1 MSGEFEG
8 NPYDIVYA
16 AGHLLQLNAP
26 NEMVAPNLAAKY
38 ADWQNLD
45 NFPWNPLDLNWSKQ
59 VIKSKQRYI
68 DNIKSNLPG
77 HDVIIIA
84 SDNDPSGEGDVL
96 GWEIVDYL
104 NWQNEVW
111 RIRFKGDDSA
121 NYVIDSLHKP
131 EKATVSE
138 QDAQ

>member
-1 MSGEFEG
+1 MKNTVRYSFFVERNSNVTRLLILNEKKSQAEKFADYLGGMSGEFEG

-26 NEMVAPNLAAKY
+26 NEMVDPNLAAKY

-68 DNIKSNLPG
+68 DN
-77 HDVIIIA
+77 A
-84 SDNDPSGEGDVL
+84 
-96 GWEIVDYL
+96 WC
-104 NWQNEVW
+104 
-111 RIRFKGDDSA
+111 
-121 NYVIDSLHKP
+121 
-131 EKATVSE
+131 
-138 QDAQ
+138 